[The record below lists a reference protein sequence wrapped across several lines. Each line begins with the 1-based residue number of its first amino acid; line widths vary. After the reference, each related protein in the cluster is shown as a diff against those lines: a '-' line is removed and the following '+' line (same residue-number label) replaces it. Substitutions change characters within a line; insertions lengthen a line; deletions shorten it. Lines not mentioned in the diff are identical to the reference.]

1 MLGARNFPDV
11 FIRLLLRFSLLAV
24 TMRQMQLLTI
34 GRVRNSINI
43 LCWLCLVTILLNSLS
58 VNTQTEFIIEMI
70 RYLVLSL
77 YIFIPVFVQHLF
89 KMVDRFVVTR
99 QSGGRVWCEVT
110 TIMVLVKTL
119 LKLCYIFL
127 SRISC
132 QKYHGQDLDT
142 DQVWEL
148 R

>member
-58 VNTQTEFIIEMI
+58 VNTHTEFMIEMI

-77 YIFIPVFVQHLF
+77 YIYL
-89 KMVDRFVVTR
+89 
-99 QSGGRVWCEVT
+99 
-110 TIMVLVKTL
+110 
-119 LKLCYIFL
+119 FL
-127 SRISC
+127 SLSNIYL
-132 QKYHGQDLDT
+132 KWLTDL
-142 DQVWEL
+142 W
-148 R
+148 